1 MPGTGGLTMKG
12 RSVDKLKVERLKK
25 FLTELQEVKN
35 EVCKHKECSH
45 FSCPACIN
53 GCGGEE
59 CAFDAV
65 EDAIYDLQE
74 IEAQEG

>member
-1 MPGTGGLTMKG
+1 MTEI
-12 RSVDKLKVERLKK
+12 DERLKK
-25 FLTELQEVKN
+25 FLVELQEVRG
-35 EVCKHKECSH
+35 EVCTHKECGH

-65 EDAIYDLQE
+65 EDAIYELKEMEDKDKWM
-74 IEAQEG
+74 I